1 MQCSWDMWHF
11 VMTLIFCIKVRPLSP
26 GMRQINCWHCSR
38 QGYGCEIAVGHLQ
51 EWAESWTTFILSR
64 PVCSSSLPGDPQV
77 NRH

>member
-1 MQCSWDMWHF
+1 MLLGHVALRHDPDLLHQGKTSE
-11 VMTLIFCIKVRPLSP
+11 
-26 GMRQINCWHCSR
+26 SR
-38 QGYGCEIAVGHLQ
+38 NETNQLLALLKAGYGCEIAVGHLQ